1 MAPCARDL
9 YDDLP
14 PDRGAEL
21 RRRNLERL
29 AELEA
34 QTPARRA
41 RLARAARALGA
52 AEADAADRARPG

>member
-1 MAPCARDL
+1 M

-34 QTPARRA
+34 EGPERRA
-41 RLARAARALGA
+41 RLVRAAHACGA
-52 AEADAADRARPG
+52 PPSAVASWPAPRSR